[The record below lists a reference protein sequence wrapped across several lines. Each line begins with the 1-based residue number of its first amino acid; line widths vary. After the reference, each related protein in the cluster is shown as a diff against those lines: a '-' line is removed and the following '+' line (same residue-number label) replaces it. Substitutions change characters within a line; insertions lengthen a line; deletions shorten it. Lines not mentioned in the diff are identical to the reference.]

1 MRHVKTTANIKR
13 QVMSNAWYIFK
24 MRVYKVKTFAGA
36 LRKAWA
42 NMQRKVIDYVIDG
55 LDPNIELNRP
65 LLDTCSIVGV
75 PAGYYGVSGRYY
87 GD

>member
-24 MRVYKVKTFAGA
+24 LRVYKVKTFAEA

-42 NMQRKVIDYVIDG
+42 NMQRKAIDYFIDG

-65 LLDTCSIVGV
+65 LLDTCSIVEV
-75 PAGYYGVSGRYY
+75 PADYYGVSGRYY

>member
-24 MRVYKVKTFAGA
+24 LRVYKVNTFAEA

-42 NMQRKVIDYVIDG
+42 NMQRKAIDYFIDG

-65 LLDTCSIVGV
+65 LLDTCSIVEV
-75 PAGYYGVSGRYY
+75 PADYYGVSGRYY